1 MYTLPAWQTEFTP
14 ATLVSSRSP
23 MISRWMNRDCMCV
36 ILLGSALVK
45 CILFPGQSQ
54 FGPWV
59 CIRLLMSLPSFLIS
73 SFYFICLR
81 VLSFLAWPTQDFF
94 MFPHLRRLCYVILI
108 AALLQSQ
115 HDDGDVDDKKKKF
128 NYMVRYVF
136 LFCLLYIINFLLV
149 YQLAVFVVSL
159 SFPLTLFLTLYPSSA
174 LFTFLKCLNRLS

>member
-59 CIRLLMSLPSFLIS
+59 CIRLLMSLASFLIS
-73 SFYFICLR
+73 SFYLICLQ

-94 MFPHLRRLCYVILI
+94 MFPHFRRLCYVILI
-108 AALLQSQ
+108 AELLQSQ
-115 HDDGDVDDKKKKF
+115 HDDGYVDDKKKF

-136 LFCLLYIINFLLV
+136 LFCLLNIINFLLV
-149 YQLAVFVVSL
+149 YQLAVFVLYL
-159 SFPLTLFLTLYPSSA
+159 SFTRLF
-174 LFTFLKCLNRLS
+174 F

>member
-59 CIRLLMSLPSFLIS
+59 CIRLLMSLASFLIS

-94 MFPHLRRLCYVILI
+94 MFPHFRRLCYVILI
-108 AALLQSQ
+108 AALRQSQ
-115 HDDGDVDDKKKKF
+115 HDDGDVDDKK
-128 NYMVRYVF
+128 
-136 LFCLLYIINFLLV
+136 
-149 YQLAVFVVSL
+149 SL
-159 SFPLTLFLTLYPSSA
+159 IKSLGMFSFFWSTLYYKLFVSISA
-174 LFTFLKCLNRLS
+174 GCLRSKSLFPRPFF